1 MIQENF
7 IFFITRTTWVRF
19 GGGNK
24 MFRQGNIE
32 KKLPGYTL
40 GGVGMCHWYGDQKA
54 YLSSFL
60 RGSYLKE
67 DKDLILFCKT
77 ENIFVLSSNGLGR
90 QNSNVMSSP
99 LIHGIHEKLLL
110 YIVWKIT
117 VLTQKC
123 NSLAQ
128 IGKYSEDAIKQNI
141 SCPTISLKD
150 SNKWKWLL
158 IVLLSVM

>member
-1 MIQENF
+1 MIHENLF
-7 IFFITRTTWVRF
+7 FFITRISWVRF

-40 GGVGMCHWYGDQKA
+40 GGVGMCDWYGDQKA
-54 YLSSFL
+54 YLSSLL
-60 RGSYLKE
+60 RESYLKE
-67 DKDLILFCKT
+67 NEDVILFCKT

-90 QNSNVMSSP
+90 QNSSVNSSP
-99 LIHGIHEKLLL
+99 LMHGIHEKLLL
-110 YIVWKIT
+110 YIVWKLT
-117 VLTQKC
+117 ALTQKC
-123 NSLAQ
+123 SSLAQ
-128 IGKYSEDAIKQNI
+128 IGKDSEDTIKQNI
-141 SCPTISLKD
+141 SCPTISVKD